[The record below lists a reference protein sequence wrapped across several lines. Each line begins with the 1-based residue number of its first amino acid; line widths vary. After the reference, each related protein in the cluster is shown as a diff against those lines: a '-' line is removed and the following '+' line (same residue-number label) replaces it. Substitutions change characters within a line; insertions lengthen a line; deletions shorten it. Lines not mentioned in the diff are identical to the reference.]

1 MKVKLLGVLQGT
13 GMFNSIKLWIN
24 KCRMNIATSEEVV
37 CRLAV
42 LEKDREWAHVLNL
55 ELE

>member
-24 KCRMNIATSEEVV
+24 KWRMNIATPEEVV
-37 CRLAV
+37 CKVAV
-42 LEKDREWAHVLNL
+42 LEKAREWAHVLNL

>member
-1 MKVKLLGVLQGT
+1 
-13 GMFNSIKLWIN
+13 MFNSIKLWIN

-42 LEKDREWAHVLNL
+42 LEKAREWAHVLNL